1 MRFYWINKTLLAML
15 LWLFSFSN
23 WADSYSVEHFK
34 AIADDVN
41 RDPYPVYQQLLAIEK
56 NKSQLSEEA
65 YLWFLYRKAH
75 AETLLYF
82 HDKFANTVALGLSL
96 IDENSSAEVVA
107 SLKSYAGLVA
117 ERKGKFKEAI
127 ALFKEAM
134 SIAERENLNN
144 IYTQT
149 KHYHAYTLSLTELYE
164 SSLSDLQEAYVEAY
178 ALEDQ
183 FLIALIN
190 ETYGAVYGYMNEY
203 DKSIEHYNR
212 ALDTYSRL
220 GYKPYVAEAVYGLA
234 STYRYM
240 GEYDLAIDKFNL
252 YRENIAY
259 TPNQDI
265 SYFGAY
271 GLGMTFAEKGDCP
284 EALAAISKAL
294 SMNGQVDYD
303 AELLK
308 KQAQCYIEQG
318 KLLLAE
324 QSIDRASDIFAE
336 MPQLDGTRWTLELIK
351 LRAHLAYANEEHQ
364 QAYLLLQDFYQRYTK
379 VQKKNATS
387 QLIRVKAAMELER
400 QNVEVSLLQQRN
412 KVQQLQIIEQ
422 ELENRQQTYLIVV
435 TLMVLVLIAMLAI
448 NQYRAK
454 QRILSLS
461 ITDPLSGTYNRR
473 YIFNHLDRS
482 IENCSVKQGELT
494 ILLFD
499 IDNFKEINDIYGH
512 PFGDEVIC
520 RIVQITQETLRL
532 GDSIGRIGGEEF
544 LCILP
549 RADAEQGKAI
559 ATRLKDNIQHT
570 LFTTEQGEQVT
581 ITVSVGVS
589 ELSTEVTDR
598 GTLYVNADKAL
609 YEAKNEGKNRVV
621 IFQAKD
627 EVM

>member
-1 MRFYWINKTLLAML
+1 MRFYRTKNTLLAML
-15 LWLFSFSN
+15 LWLFSFSI
-23 WADSYSVEHFK
+23 WADSYSVDHFR

-41 RDPYPVYQQLLAIEK
+41 RAPYPVYQQLLAIEK
-56 NKSQLSEEA
+56 NKSQLSDEA

-82 HDKFANTVALGLSL
+82 HDDFAKTVELGLSL
-96 IDENSSAEVVA
+96 IDQYSSAEVVA

-117 ERKGKFKEAI
+117 ERKGKYKKAI

-134 SIAERENLNN
+134 SIAERENLNS

-271 GLGMTFAEKGDCP
+271 GLGMTYAEKGDCP
-284 EALAAISKAL
+284 QALAAISTAL
-294 SMNGQVDYD
+294 SMNGQIDYD

-308 KQAQCYIEQG
+308 KQAQCFIEQG
-318 KLLLAE
+318 ELTLAE
-324 QSIDRASDIFAE
+324 QSIDQASEIFAD
-336 MPQLDGTRWTLELIK
+336 MPQLEGTRWTLELIK
-351 LRAHLAYANEEHQ
+351 LRGHLAFANKEYE
-364 QAYLLLQDFYQRYTK
+364 QAYLLVQDFYQRYTK
-379 VQKKNATS
+379 VQEKNSNS

-412 KVQQLQIIEQ
+412 KVQQLQIAEQ
-422 ELENRQQTYLIVV
+422 ALENRQQTYLIVV

-461 ITDPLSGTYNRR
+461 ITDPLSGSYNRR

-482 IENCSVKQGELT
+482 IESRSAKQGELT

-499 IDNFKEINDIYGH
+499 IDNFKEINDTYGH

-532 GDSIGRIGGEEF
+532 GDSVGRIGGEEF

-559 ATRLKDNIQHT
+559 ATRLKDNIQHA

-589 ELSTEVTDR
+589 ELSNDVTDR

-609 YEAKNEGKNRVV
+609 YEAKNSGKNHVV
-621 IFQAKD
+621 IFQAKG
-627 EVM
+627 